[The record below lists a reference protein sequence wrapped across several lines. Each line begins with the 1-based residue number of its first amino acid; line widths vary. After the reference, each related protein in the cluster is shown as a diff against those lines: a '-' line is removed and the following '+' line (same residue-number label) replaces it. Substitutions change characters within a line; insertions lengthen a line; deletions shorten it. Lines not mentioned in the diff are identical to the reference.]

1 MWNDSTYFGIKS
13 GWANDV
19 PKGIDYGL
27 DDFPIFHEK
36 GEENLFVP
44 HGLAGSGDSLVGP
57 KGVGPALVFSDPKV
71 VPHLNDRALRRRID
85 ARDSHEFPKKV
96 QVWKGSKDFLHA
108 LVEFLGGHFGFG
120 IDKSKGASLGGS
132 QAFHALDVLGVLV
145 VQIFSNQLDGGR
157 CVLGNGLVLAKFLV
171 ANLPLSF
178 HAMSVIIVI
187 GGTING
193 GTCFRRNS

>member
-57 KGVGPALVFSDPKV
+57 KGVGPVSPRPRWPEV
-71 VPHLNDRALRRRID
+71 RGHSP
-85 ARDSHEFPKKV
+85 
-96 QVWKGSKDFLHA
+96 GSRVKD
-108 LVEFLGGHFGFG
+108 LG
-120 IDKSKGASLGGS
+120 S
-132 QAFHALDVLGVLV
+132 
-145 VQIFSNQLDGGR
+145 
-157 CVLGNGLVLAKFLV
+157 
-171 ANLPLSF
+171 
-178 HAMSVIIVI
+178 
-187 GGTING
+187 
-193 GTCFRRNS
+193 